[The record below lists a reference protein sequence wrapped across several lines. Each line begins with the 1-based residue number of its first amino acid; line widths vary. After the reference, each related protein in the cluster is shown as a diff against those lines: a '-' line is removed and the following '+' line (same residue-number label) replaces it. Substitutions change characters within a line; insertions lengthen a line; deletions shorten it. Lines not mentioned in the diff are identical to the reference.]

1 MPRRSILGAAK
12 DTNKPSA
19 EASDSLVMPR
29 RSILG
34 AAKDANKPRAKA
46 SDSLVMPGRS
56 ILGAAKDTNKP
67 RAEAS
72 SLAVY
77 RYAPPLLPDAGSRFR
92 RIGSVGA
99 EADGGSCAGG
109 RFAAELGCGRRR
121 RVGGRGR
128 SRVRCIIFGARVDR
142 RPGAE
147 RTAKELSPAVET
159 SLRERR
165 FRRCE
170 NRRRI
175 RCGAPCRGGRRFVG
189 GSLPSRVPEKT
200 ENPRKPNFRGF
211 LEKAGNP
218 IVVTPHFK
226 LDSVT
231 MKSLG

>member
-1 MPRRSILGAAK
+1 
-12 DTNKPSA
+12 
-19 EASDSLVMPR
+19 MPR

-147 RTAKELSPAVET
+147 RTAKEPPPSQWK
-159 SLRERR
+159 LRYGNGAFAGARTDGGYGAERR
-165 FRRCE
+165 AGAAEGSWEDRCHPGC
-170 NRRRI
+170 RKKRRI
-175 RCGAPCRGGRRFVG
+175 P
-189 GSLPSRVPEKT
+189 GSRTS
-200 ENPRKPNFRGF
+200 G
-211 LEKAGNP
+211 
-218 IVVTPHFK
+218 
-226 LDSVT
+226 DS
-231 MKSLG
+231 